1 MFKPINIILNLSKHL
16 IYILRQ
22 RSLLR
27 TIEYALGRFY
37 IIRSLRFFYLKYL
50 NRSNSLKGKQ
60 NIYIKYLKTNDVM
73 RAIDKK
79 GLFEGIQLENET
91 INKFEQLI
99 NNSKTIEHGTLKR
112 ELSIKDA
119 LNYNSSN
126 PPNPIL
132 VIDHISKDLNFFSEE
147 VARSFP
153 LFDIAEQYLGKVK
166 KIQTKVQ
173 TSLIANASNFYRE
186 SNGQTVT
193 FHFDVEGFN
202 FVYIFF
208 YLTDCGVYSGAHESI
223 LGSHKRKKLSH
234 LFSSARKTDKIIYKY
249 YPGKDKVISGKAGF
263 GFVEDTS
270 CFHRALAPKNANR
283 LCYQIRYVG

>member
-1 MFKPINIILNLSKHL
+1 MFSSVNRILDISKHL
-16 IYILRQ
+16 IYMLGK

-27 TIEYALGRFY
+27 TIEYALGRFKT
-37 IIRSLRFFYLKYL
+37 IRSLRFFYLKYI

-60 NIYIKYLKTNDVM
+60 NIYVKYLKTKEVM
-73 RAIDKK
+73 QALNKQ
-79 GLFEGIQLENET
+79 GLFEGIQLEKET
-91 INKFEQLI
+91 IKNFKKLI

-126 PPNPIL
+126 PDNPVL
-132 VIDHISKDLNFFSEE
+132 VIDHVSKDLNCFSED

-173 TSLIANASNFYRE
+173 TSLIANASTFYRE

-208 YLTDCGVYSGAHESI
+208 YLSDCGENSGAHESI
-223 LGSHKRKKLSH
+223 LGSHKTKKLSH
-234 LFSSARKTDKIIYKY
+234 LISSARKTDEIIYKY
-249 YPGKDKVISGKAGF
+249 YPGQDKVISGEVGF

-270 CFHRALAPKNANR
+270 CFHRALAPKTANR
-283 LCYQIRYVG
+283 VCYQIRYVG